1 MFFLMKEDKMHTEK
15 VEYTDNG
22 VTLEGYLAYDESIQ
36 GKRPTVLISHAWA
49 GRAAFECQKAEAL
62 AELGYAGFAL
72 DMYGKGKLGTTK
84 EENTAL
90 MMPFLEDRALLRRR
104 ITAGLK
110 KARELEV
117 VDTDKIGAMG
127 FCFGGLCVLDLAR
140 SGADVKGV
148 ISFHGLFNAPENL
161 PNEPIIAKVLA
172 LHGQD
177 DPMVP
182 PEQVAALQK
191 EMTNAGVD
199 WQIHAYGNTMHAF
212 TNPEA
217 NDPGFGTVYNA
228 DADKRSW
235 IAMKNFF
242 EEIFA

>member
-1 MFFLMKEDKMHTEK
+1 MHTEK
-15 VEYTDNG
+15 VEYADNG
-22 VTLEGYLAYDESIQ
+22 VTLEGYLAYDDSSQ
-36 GKRPTVLISHAWA
+36 GKRPVVLISHAWA
-49 GRAAFECQKAEAL
+49 GRGEFECKKAEVL

-72 DMYGKGKLGTTK
+72 DMYGQGKRGTNN

-90 MMPFLEDRALLRRR
+90 MMPFMEDRALLRRR
-104 ITAGLK
+104 ITAGLN
-110 KARELEV
+110 KASELEV
-117 VDTDKIGAMG
+117 VNTAKISAMG

-161 PNEPIIAKVLA
+161 PNAPIKAKVLA

-191 EMTNAGVD
+191 ELTEAGVD
-199 WQIHAYGNTMHAF
+199 WQIHAYGHTMHAF

-235 IAMKNFF
+235 ATMKNFL